1 VRERGAMGRVE
12 VRAEHCYGC
21 GLCIPV
27 CPLGALELAGADPET
42 GRRSVRFLGGD
53 CRADELCFHA
63 CPEPGALSVRRIE
76 GIAHARN

>member
-1 VRERGAMGRVE
+1 MRERGFRGRVE
-12 VRAEHCYGC
+12 VRAEQCHGC

-27 CPLGALELAGADPET
+27 CPVGALGLADADPVT
-42 GRRSVRFLGGD
+42 GRRFVRFLGGD

-76 GIAHARN
+76 GNAHAGL